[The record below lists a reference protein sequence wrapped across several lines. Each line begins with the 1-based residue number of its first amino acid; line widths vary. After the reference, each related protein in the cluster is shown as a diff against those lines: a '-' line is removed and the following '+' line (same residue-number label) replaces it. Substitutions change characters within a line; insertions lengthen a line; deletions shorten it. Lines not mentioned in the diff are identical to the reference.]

1 MPETALS
8 IHASANSASP
18 PARRSL
24 LRNRAAGAHV
34 RVTNIELFFDLVF
47 VYAVTQLSHTLLHG
61 LNLISA
67 LQVLLLFLAVWWV
80 WVFTSW
86 VTNWLDPE
94 RPLVRLLLLMLM
106 LAGLLLSIA
115 LPDAF
120 AGRGLL
126 FAGAYVFMQ
135 VGRTLFMLWALGDAA
150 PANTRNFQRITVW
163 LVSSGVLWLA
173 GGWLDGQWRAWC
185 WIAALT
191 LEYIGPALA
200 FQVPGLGRSSTADW
214 DIDGGHLAER
224 CSQFVIIALGESV
237 LVTGSSFA
245 DTLSQPQALLAFVS
259 AFVGSVAMW
268 WIYFDLGAERGSAA
282 IRHAPDPGRTAR
294 IAYTYLH
301 LLIVAGI
308 IVSAV
313 ADELTLHDPSKHV
326 DTIGSA
332 VLIGGPAF
340 YLLGNAWFKKTVN
353 STHLPLSHLIGMGLL
368 AALAIAVA
376 WHPPS
381 VLALGLATTMVL
393 VLVALWETV
402 SLRHLRLKLRESS
415 AS

>member
-1 MPETALS
+1 MS
-8 IHASANSASP
+8 IPSSAD
-18 PARRSL
+18 PARTVRHGL
-24 LRNRAAGAHV
+24 LRVRHAGGHSK
-34 RVTNIELFFDLVF
+34 VTNIELFFDLVF

-61 LNLISA
+61 LNVIGA

-94 RPLVRLLLLMLM
+94 RPLVRLLLLALM
-106 LAGLLLSIA
+106 FAGLLLSIA
-115 LPDAF
+115 LPEAF
-120 AGRGLL
+120 GARGLL

-163 LVSSGVLWLA
+163 LVLPGVLWLA
-173 GGWLDGQWRAWC
+173 GGWLDGQWRWVL
-185 WIAALT
+185 WIAALL
-191 LEYIGPALA
+191 LEYLGPALA
-200 FQVPGLGRSSTADW
+200 FYVPGMGRSSTSDW

-245 DTLSQPQALLAFVS
+245 DTLSQSQALLAFVS

-268 WIYFDLGAERGSAA
+268 WIYFDLGAERGSRA
-282 IRHAPDPGRTAR
+282 IRQSADPGRTAR
-294 IAYTYLH
+294 VAYTYLH

-313 ADELTLHDPSKHV
+313 ADELTLHGAAQRV
-326 DTIGSA
+326 DTISGA
-332 VLIGGPAF
+332 VLLGGPAL
-340 YLLGNAWFKKTVN
+340 YLFGNAWFKKTAN
-353 STHLPLSHLIGMGLL
+353 STNLPLSHLAGFGLL
-368 AALAIAVA
+368 A
-376 WHPPS
+376 
-381 VLALGLATTMVL
+381 VLALTLTHWSVASLGVATTVVL
-393 VLVALWETV
+393 VLVALWEV
-402 SLRHLRLKLRESS
+402 CSLRSVREALRGS
-415 AS
+415 ATH

>member
-1 MPETALS
+1 LS
-8 IHASANSASP
+8 IHASANPANP

-24 LRNRAAGAHV
+24 LRSRAAGAHV

-61 LNLISA
+61 LNLVSA
-67 LQVLLLFLAVWWV
+67 SQVLLLFLAVWWV

-94 RPLVRLLLLMLM
+94 HPLVRLLLLMLM

-135 VGRTLFMLWALGDAA
+135 VGRTLFMLWALGGAA
-150 PANTRNFQRITVW
+150 PANKRNFQRITAW
-163 LVSSGVLWLA
+163 LVSSGVLWLV
-173 GGWLDGQWRAWC
+173 GGWLDGEWRAWC
-185 WIAALT
+185 WVVALM
-191 LEYIGPALA
+191 LEYLGPALA

-237 LVTGSSFA
+237 LATGSSFA
-245 DTLSQPQALLAFVS
+245 DTLAQPQALLAFVS

-268 WIYFDLGAERGSAA
+268 WIYFDLGAERGSVA

-308 IVSAV
+308 IVGAV
-313 ADELTLHDPSKHV
+313 ADELTLRDPSQHV
-326 DTIGSA
+326 DAIGSA
-332 VLIGGPAF
+332 VLIGGPAL

-353 STHLPLSHLIGMGLL
+353 STNLPLSHLIGMGLL
-368 AALAIAVA
+368 AALAVA
-376 WHPPS
+376 AAWQPPS
-381 VLALGLATTMVL
+381 VLALGLATTL
-393 VLVALWETV
+393 VLALAALWETV
-402 SLRHLRLKLRESS
+402 SLRDLRQKMRDSS
-415 AS
+415 GS

>member
-1 MPETALS
+1 MS
-8 IHASANSASP
+8 ISPSADAAY
-18 PARRSL
+18 PARQRL
-24 LRNRAAGAHV
+24 LRVRAVGEHV
-34 RVTNIELFFDLVF
+34 KVTNIELFFDLVF

-61 LNLISA
+61 LNWVGA

-94 RPLVRLLLLMLM
+94 RPVVRLALLTMM
-106 LAGLLLSIA
+106 LAGMLLSIA
-115 LPDAF
+115 LPQAF
-120 AGRGLL
+120 GTRGLL

-150 PANTRNFQRITVW
+150 PVNTRNFQRITVW
-163 LVSSGVLWLA
+163 LVISGVLWLT
-173 GGWLDGQWRAWC
+173 GGWLDGQLRTWL
-185 WIAALT
+185 WIAALA

-200 FQVPGLGRSSTADW
+200 FSVPGMGRSSTTDW

-237 LVTGSSFA
+237 LVTGSTFA
-245 DTLSQPQALLAFVS
+245 DALWQPQTLVAFVG
-259 AFVGSVAMW
+259 AFIGSVAMW
-268 WIYFDLGAERGSAA
+268 WIYFDLGAERGSQA
-282 IRHAPDPGRTAR
+282 IRHAVDPGRTAR

-313 ADELTLHDPSKHV
+313 ADELTLRDSRQRV

-332 VLIGGPAF
+332 VLLGGPAL
-340 YLLGNAWFKKTVN
+340 YLLGNALFKKTVN
-353 STHLPLSHLIGMGLL
+353 DINLPLSHLIGLGLL
-368 AALAIAVA
+368 AALTIALV
-376 WHPPS
+376 WQPLN
-381 VLALGLATTMVL
+381 VLALGLATSSVL

-402 SLRHLRLKLRESS
+402 SLRHLRRKLRD
-415 AS
+415 APAP

>member
-1 MPETALS
+1 VS
-8 IHASANSASP
+8 ISSSTSHSR
-18 PARRSL
+18 PARISL
-24 LRNRAAGAHV
+24 LRSRGVGSHGK
-34 RVTNIELFFDLVF
+34 VTNIELFFDLVF

-61 LNLISA
+61 LNAIGT

-94 RPLVRLLLLMLM
+94 RPIVRLLLLILM

-115 LPDAF
+115 LPEAF
-120 AGRGLL
+120 GSRGLL

-135 VGRTLFMLWALGDAA
+135 VGRTLFVLWALGNAA

-163 LVSSGVLWLA
+163 LVISGVLWLL
-173 GGWLDGQWRAWC
+173 GGWLDGQWRWSL
-185 WIAALT
+185 WIAALM
-191 LEYIGPALA
+191 LEYAGPALA
-200 FQVPGLGRSSTADW
+200 FYVPGMGRSSTTDW
-214 DIDGGHLAER
+214 DIDGGHMAER

-245 DTLSQPQALLAFVS
+245 DTLVQPQAVLAFVS

-268 WIYFDLGAERGSAA
+268 WIYFDLGAERGSRA
-282 IRHAPDPGRTAR
+282 IRKSTDPGRTAR
-294 IAYTYLH
+294 VAYTYLH

-313 ADELTLHDPSKHV
+313 ADELTLHEPAQQV
-326 DTIGSA
+326 GMVEGA
-332 VLIGGPAF
+332 VLLGGPAL

-353 STHLPLSHLIGMGLL
+353 DTNLPLSHLLGLVLL
-368 AALAIAVA
+368 ALLTLILGHWSVALLGMAATAV
-376 WHPPS
+376 
-381 VLALGLATTMVL
+381 LL
-393 VLVALWETV
+393 LVALWEMC
-402 SLRHLRLKLRESS
+402 SLRSVRQALNEPDSH
-415 AS
+415 

>member
-1 MPETALS
+1 MS
-8 IHASANSASP
+8 IPSSADRAR

-24 LRNRAAGAHV
+24 LRERHASAHSK
-34 RVTNIELFFDLVF
+34 VTNIELFFDLVF

-61 LNLISA
+61 LNMIGA

-94 RPLVRLLLLMLM
+94 RPLVRLLLLALM

-115 LPDAF
+115 LPEAF
-120 AGRGLL
+120 GERGLL

-135 VGRTLFMLWALGDAA
+135 VGRTLFMLWALGNTA

-163 LVSSGVLWLA
+163 LVISGALWLA
-173 GGWLDGQWRAWC
+173 GGWLDGQSRWTL
-185 WIAALT
+185 WIAALV
-191 LEYIGPALA
+191 LEYLGPALA
-200 FQVPGLGRSSTADW
+200 FPVPGLGRSSTADW

-245 DTLSQPQALLAFVS
+245 DTLAQPQALLAFVS

-268 WIYFDLGAERGSAA
+268 WIYFDLAAERGSRA
-282 IRHAPDPGRTAR
+282 IRQSADPGRTAR
-294 IAYTYLH
+294 VAYTYLH

-313 ADELTLHDPSKHV
+313 ADELTLRDAAQHV
-326 DTIGSA
+326 DTISGA
-332 VLIGGPAF
+332 VLLGGPAL
-340 YLLGNAWFKKTVN
+340 YLFGNAWFKKTVN
-353 STHLPLSHLIGMGLL
+353 STNLPLSHLIGLGLL
-368 AALAIAVA
+368 V
-376 WHPPS
+376 
-381 VLALGLATTMVL
+381 VLALTLTYWSVAPLGMATTAVL
-393 VLVALWETV
+393 VLVALWEV
-402 SLRHLRLKLRESS
+402 CSLRTVRQALRE
-415 AS
+415 

>member
-1 MPETALS
+1 MS
-8 IHASANSASP
+8 ISPSAS
-18 PARRSL
+18 SSGLNL
-24 LRNRAAGAHV
+24 LRVRDAGEHV

-47 VYAVTQLSHTLLHG
+47 VYAVTQLSHTLLHE
-61 LNLISA
+61 LNVVGA

-94 RPLVRLLLLMLM
+94 RPLVRLLLLALM
-106 LAGLLLSIA
+106 LAGLLLAIA
-115 LPDAF
+115 LPEAF
-120 AGRGLL
+120 GAHGLL

-163 LVSSGVLWLA
+163 LVLSGGLWLA
-173 GGWLDGQWRAWC
+173 GGSQSGQLRGLL
-185 WIAALT
+185 WIVALV
-191 LEYIGPALA
+191 LEYLGPALA
-200 FQVPGLGRSSTADW
+200 FYVPGMGRSSTSDW

-268 WIYFDLGAERGSAA
+268 WIYFDLAAERGSRA
-282 IRHAPDPGRTAR
+282 IRQSADPGRTAR

-313 ADELTLHDPSKHV
+313 ADELTLHEPSQQVGMV
-326 DTIGSA
+326 DGA
-332 VLIGGPAF
+332 VLLGGPAL

-353 STHLPLSHLIGMGLL
+353 DTNLPLSHLLGLGLL
-368 AALAIAVA
+368 AALTLTTGH
-376 WHPPS
+376 WS
-381 VLALGLATTMVL
+381 VVSLGMATTIVL
-393 VLVALWETV
+393 VLVALWEV
-402 SLRHLRLKLRESS
+402 CSLRTVRPALRGSS
-415 AS
+415 TPH